1 MHNIYSDSFF
11 IFIYFSPFSQT
22 VSIDEIASV
31 RRGRQSEGLTKHT
44 DTTLEDLCF
53 SIFFKDRKKNLDL
66 MASSQEEA
74 NHWVTAIE
82 KVISNMQ
89 NLSQQQKSEQY
100 PSQQTQQR
108 LKFFQTQ
115 RTSSLL
121 IFTHK

>member
-1 MHNIYSDSFF
+1 M
-11 IFIYFSPFSQT
+11 
-22 VSIDEIASV
+22 

-74 NHWVTAIE
+74 NRWVTAIE

-89 NLSQQQKSEQY
+89 NLSRQQKSEQY
-100 PSQQTQQR
+100 PSEHSQQSPSEV
-108 LKFFQTQ
+108 LHW
-115 RTSSLL
+115 LVPPHL
-121 IFTHK
+121 

>member
-1 MHNIYSDSFF
+1 MLQLSSFT
-11 IFIYFSPFSQT
+11 ILYLQT

-66 MASSQEEA
+66 MASSQEDA
-74 NHWVTAIE
+74 DRWVSAIE

-89 NLSQQQKSEQY
+89 NLSQRQKSEQY
-100 PSQQTQQR
+100 PSEQSQQR
-108 LKFFQTQ
+108 L
-115 RTSSLL
+115 SCLL
-121 IFTHK
+121 PPVMTF